1 MCVCVCVFRTP
12 VAVLSGPAAVA
23 DAQSI
28 VVASVVAELV
38 VARQARRRAAGSV
51 VARIA
56 DDTVPVGQRHRVS
69 RRLHVTQRQYRANS
83 RNAAMDG
90 GECINT
96 RSRRSSIAA
105 VHRRRPCVSRDR
117 GSSVEQSARFRHG
130 VNVAA
135 HVQATPEDCIL
146 FAKSY

>member
-1 MCVCVCVFRTP
+1 MCVFRTP

-28 VVASVVAELV
+28 VVARVVAELV

-69 RRLHVTQRQYRANS
+69 RRLHVTQRQHRANS

-90 GECINT
+90 GQGRVKHLVGPTHERIVLT
-96 RSRRSSIAA
+96 
-105 VHRRRPCVSRDR
+105 
-117 GSSVEQSARFRHG
+117 G
-130 VNVAA
+130 
-135 HVQATPEDCIL
+135 
-146 FAKSY
+146 